1 MNRKKRTYIYLFLL
15 TVFILVA
22 SFIRVVK
29 NDSGKKEIVNNVNEV
44 VVVNNSELNVIYLN
58 DYDLDV
64 HLTYGNINTQILK
77 IVNNNSVDLPY
88 SIKYIDSVL
97 SNSDV
102 IYDMYISYDEKEY
115 LQVIKDNN
123 LIADSCLKYSL
134 VIPKNSTTLI
144 KIIFKSLHQN
154 DESVIKGHIKVTDNL
169 TSLELFKLSINSLNS
184 ALEDKVYKL
193 NGISKKGYYY
203 LDINEL
209 SFINDALIKGY
220 IIIDA
225 NDISD
230 IKYIY
235 TVYND
240 KYMINNAEYKNM
252 NISNADVNY
261 INSLNVN
268 KICNQYDTRITCSNF
283 MNVPKS
289 KVNEKKLF
297 YDSSIKVINT
307 IINSFDKDG
316 KVHIYDISKDIDN
329 ETKLVGYILKDDDNM
344 FVYIH
349 NDLFMISGYNYT
361 KLGTYDIN
369 SKTIVSYNE
378 VAFNH
383 SASDKQRVCSFSGYE
398 ECYDINNERIGS
410 V

>member
-1 MNRKKRTYIYLFLL
+1 
-15 TVFILVA
+15 
-22 SFIRVVK
+22 
-29 NDSGKKEIVNNVNEV
+29 
-44 VVVNNSELNVIYLN
+44 
-58 DYDLDV
+58 
-64 HLTYGNINTQILK
+64 
-77 IVNNNSVDLPY
+77 
-88 SIKYIDSVL
+88 
-97 SNSDV
+97 
-102 IYDMYISYDEKEY
+102 
-115 LQVIKDNN
+115 
-123 LIADSCLKYSL
+123 
-134 VIPKNSTTLI
+134 
-144 KIIFKSLHQN
+144 
-154 DESVIKGHIKVTDNL
+154 
-169 TSLELFKLSINSLNS
+169 
-184 ALEDKVYKL
+184 
-193 NGISKKGYYY
+193 
-203 LDINEL
+203 
-209 SFINDALIKGY
+209 
-220 IIIDA
+220 
-225 NDISD
+225 
-230 IKYIY
+230 
-235 TVYND
+235 
-240 KYMINNAEYKNM
+240 
-252 NISNADVNY
+252 
-261 INSLNVN
+261 
-268 KICNQYDTRITCSNF
+268 

-297 YDSSIKVINT
+297 YDNSIKVINT